1 MFSLYLVQI
10 FCQFQIPKFDVYSSN
25 ITCPLSINLIIYF
38 DFFFSITGS
47 LDHTE
52 FRIDNEMHRVK
63 IGAPTRE
70 LWIDGAWYSVF
81 FDCRPVSIKIGSRS
95 WDVFLEDGAAPI
107 VDIGKVARKDLCL
120 GIVIFFLIVK

>member
-1 MFSLYLVQI
+1 
-10 FCQFQIPKFDVYSSN
+10 
-25 ITCPLSINLIIYF
+25 
-38 DFFFSITGS
+38 
-47 LDHTE
+47 
-52 FRIDNEMHRVK
+52 MHRVK

-70 LWIDGAWYSVF
+70 LWIDGNWYSVF

-120 GIVIFFLIVK
+120 GIIIFEKKNREMIIPENEFTFINQRWRCRRT

>member
-1 MFSLYLVQI
+1 MFSYNYL
-10 FCQFQIPKFDVYSSN
+10 PK
-25 ITCPLSINLIIYF
+25 IR
-38 DFFFSITGS
+38 FFAITGS

-120 GIVIFFLIVK
+120 GIIIRDLTIILIKYQYTYQVSVY

>member
-1 MFSLYLVQI
+1 
-10 FCQFQIPKFDVYSSN
+10 
-25 ITCPLSINLIIYF
+25 
-38 DFFFSITGS
+38 
-47 LDHTE
+47 
-52 FRIDNEMHRVK
+52 MHRVK

-120 GIVIFFLIVK
+120 GIIIFEKKIVKWLHAKFSRMSLLLSIIDGAAVVLEYFDI

>member
-1 MFSLYLVQI
+1 MFSYNYLPEI
-10 FCQFQIPKFDVYSSN
+10 R
-25 ITCPLSINLIIYF
+25 
-38 DFFFSITGS
+38 FFAITGS

-120 GIVIFFLIVK
+120 GIIIFEKKNREMAACISA

>member
-1 MFSLYLVQI
+1 MPCF
-10 FCQFQIPKFDVYSSN
+10 
-25 ITCPLSINLIIYF
+25 LIIIYLIR
-38 DFFFSITGS
+38 FFAITGS

-120 GIVIFFLIVK
+120 GINIFEKKIVK